1 MEPNSNK
8 KICPKC
14 YFVNDDFVKV
24 CMKCG
29 HTFQGTEDVS
39 AFVEPDETPAKKP
52 KSDNPKA
59 PKKTCP
65 ACGARVYISRMVCD
79 ECNHRFEVK
88 GKKTAKPQGARSAQ
102 PQEKRHEIERAP
114 SIPLASYIWY
124 LIFMAASSLS
134 CFFLIPM
141 MYESRIGMMALI
153 VEIALFFV
161 AIGIGVLFGYLAS
174 MVYGYRSSRYATFLS
189 TVSII
194 GVLVFDALYV
204 RTVFPA
210 DDFAGALVETCMLII
225 LAAAVIAQAISY
237 RSSVKSEYCDR
248 CEMANLVFFLKS
260 EDGESHEEYKFVTHE
275 AKTETATV
283 SGSSNISGFV
293 GASTTEHFEASES
306 STYTIKYKTPEWQEN
321 LGLHR
326 YTKYTKY
333 YQCKRC
339 GRITTETGTR
349 EEKV

>member
-14 YFVNDDFVKV
+14 YFANDDFVKV

-29 HTFQGTEDVS
+29 HKFKDTEDT
-39 AFVEPDETPAKKP
+39 PDLAETDAVPTKKP

-65 ACGARVYISRMVCD
+65 ACGARVYINRMVCD
-79 ECNHRFEVK
+79 ECDHRFEPK
-88 GKKTAKPQGARSAQ
+88 GKKAAKPQSGLPEQ
-102 PQEKRHEIERAP
+102 PREKKHEIERAP
-114 SIPLASYIWY
+114 GLPLASYIWY

-141 MYESRIGMMALI
+141 MYETRIGMTALI

-161 AIGIGVLFGYLAS
+161 AIGLGVLFGYLAS
-174 MVYGYRSSRYATFLS
+174 MAYGYRSSGYATFLS
-189 TVSII
+189 TISII
-194 GVLVFDALYV
+194 GVLVFDTLYV
-204 RTVFPA
+204 RTIWPA
-210 DDFAGALVETCMLII
+210 DDFTGALVETCMLII
-225 LAAAVIAQAISY
+225 LTAAVVAQAIGY
-237 RSSVKSEYCDR
+237 RSSIKSEYCDR

-283 SGSSNISGFV
+283 SGSSSFSGSI
-293 GASTTEHFEASES
+293 GASTPEHFEASES
-306 STYTIKYKTPEWQEN
+306 TTYTIKYKTPEWQEN